1 LNSLPRQPTFQD
13 ATLSEAIRLAEDAGP
28 LDDAQAMR
36 QAMASQASTPARI
49 AERARLLADR
59 LALTRELS
67 RARSLAPWMLLALVA
82 LIVVAGLALAGDALG
97 GSERRINVVVAFA
110 GLLGLHLF
118 TLLVWLLGLVLPLG
132 SFQASFGWLW
142 LALTARVAGGR
153 RGQAPLLLR
162 AATRLLLR
170 ARLLPWALGLASHV
184 IWTLS
189 FGVVLAVMAFAL
201 AFRNYTLNW
210 ETTILDPDFFVRSVA
225 LLGRLPAAL
234 GFPVP
239 TAQDVLAPLAAAS
252 SQRAWAMWQI
262 GCVAVYGLLPRLA
275 FALLA
280 AAVCRSRRAALQPD
294 LSAPYYRKLAAR
306 FEALEPR
313 RIVDADPGSPAR
325 AAASSLASGTGDE
338 RLAIGFELPDELPW
352 PPPGLAAEK
361 LRALRIDGSAA
372 SRRSLLDTLAQA
384 RPQRVWIG
392 CRAASSP
399 DRGTERF
406 LREVMAA
413 SGDCRLWLVGAEAEA
428 EAKALHSPERQRW
441 QAWLADAGLER
452 LLAPDTAPALSHGA
466 A

>member
-1 LNSLPRQPTFQD
+1 MNPLPRQPSFQD
-13 ATLSEAIRLAEDAGP
+13 ATLCEAIRLTEEAGP

-36 QAMASQASTPARI
+36 QAMASQATTPARI
-49 AERARLLADR
+49 AERACLLAAR
-59 LALTRELS
+59 LGLDRELARG
-67 RARSLAPWMLLALVA
+67 RALAPWMLLALVA
-82 LIVVAGLALAGDALG
+82 LIVLAGLALAGDALG

-118 TLLVWLLGLVLPLG
+118 TLLLWLVGLVLPLG

-153 RGQAPLLLR
+153 HGQAPLLLR
-162 AATRLLLR
+162 AATRLLVR

-189 FGVVLAVMAFAL
+189 FLVVLAAMVFAL

-225 LLGRLPAAL
+225 LLGRAPAAL

-239 TAQDVLAPLAAAS
+239 TAQDVLAPLAAAA
-252 SQRAWAMWQI
+252 SQRAWALWLI
-262 GCVAVYGLLPRLA
+262 GCVTVYGLLPRAA

-280 AAVCRSRRAALQPD
+280 ATVCRSRRAALQPD
-294 LSAPYYRKLAAR
+294 LSAPYFRKLAAR

-325 AAASSLASGTGDE
+325 GAVPSLASGTGDE
-338 RLAIGFELPDELPW
+338 RLAIGFELPDEWPW
-352 PPPGLAAEK
+352 PPPGLATGN
-361 LRALRIDGSAA
+361 LRALRVDGSAA
-372 SRRSLLDTLAQA
+372 SLRALLDTLAQT
-384 RPQRVWIG
+384 RPLRVWIG

-413 SGDCRLWLVGAEAEA
+413 SGDCRLLLVGADAA
-428 EAKALHSPERQRW
+428 DDSDRRRW

-452 LLAPDTAPALSHGA
+452 LLASDAAPVLSHGTA
-466 A
+466 